1 MTTNEWKSEQITSKT
16 VRKKTRQRW
25 HESVLCVWSTRWPE
39 NMTGPVLSTFLR
51 RVLAVFTI
59 SGANFY
65 DFDRACS
72 AKLNRNQMHNE
83 QNILED
89 CSANFKSSNCSK
101 YIFCTPRDSLSSL
114 YVTFKSVLEP
124 IVCCGSVFQS
134 ATLAYFYA
142 SLSHS
147 VCFSVAWQIVV
158 FKKWRYRAIN

>member
-1 MTTNEWKSEQITSKT
+1 
-16 VRKKTRQRW
+16 
-25 HESVLCVWSTRWPE
+25 
-39 NMTGPVLSTFLR
+39 MTGPVLSTFLR

-147 VCFSVAWQIVV
+147 VCLLFCGLTYSGVQNVALPSDTCMDCNN
-158 FKKWRYRAIN
+158 RGR